1 MATVESNDQS
11 HIDPRGA
18 DAGRSPAGQHASGE
32 VQDLEVR
39 RGKKHSDSGLTSLS
53 GISPTRSSLY

>member
-39 RGKKHSDSGLTSLS
+39 RGKNILTLV
-53 GISPTRSSLY
+53 